1 MAAIPPR
8 STSARPPASIMSAP
22 RPTAS
27 RSRGWRRRRPRCAS
41 AADRSGRR
49 RRRRLILARPLGEGA
64 GLPMLALGLER
75 LALAHLLGAQ
85 PGFLAIAPLPFRAGE
100 EGHAEKQAEQER
112 EQQHQ
117 PLVGREGFH
126 GAVPPYKASAEKWV
140 PVFGTGDAVN
150 KITGR
155 LAVERPACRA
165 ADQPRAGRDGSA

>member
-8 STSARPPASIMSAP
+8 SPSARPPASIMSAP

-27 RSRGWRRRRPRCAS
+27 RSRGWRRRRPRCGS

-49 RRRRLILARPLGEGA
+49 RRRLILVRPLGDGA

-75 LALAHLLGAQ
+75 LALADLVGAQ

-126 GAVPPYKASAEKWV
+126 KAVPPS
-140 PVFGTGDAVN
+140 
-150 KITGR
+150 IS
-155 LAVERPACRA
+155 
-165 ADQPRAGRDGSA
+165 ADQPRAGRDGSAAESARWP